1 MNNEITERKISA
13 LDAISYLCE
22 GIKMA
27 LSKECRLYVMI
38 PIIVNFVILFSLGYA
53 TFNYISNIVS
63 NIFKEFPEFL
73 IFLAYIITAILGLL
87 IGFVSCYIF
96 STVATIIAS
105 PFYGLL
111 ADKVE
116 MKLNGTQ
123 SDNMSFFDIIKDI
136 PRILKRE
143 ARKQLFFLPL
153 AFLGLIIYF
162 VPVVNILSP
171 VYWFLLTAWMGTL
184 QYTDYAYDNHKIS
197 FADMQRDLKSNKLST
212 FTMGAFIAF
221 LLCIPVL
228 NLIIPPAAVCAGT
241 KYYLSLQKTTKL
253 EFSRG

>member
-1 MNNEITERKISA
+1 MNNDMTSRKISA
-13 LDAISYLCE
+13 LDAIKYLFD
-22 GIKMA
+22 GIKLA
-27 LSKECRLYVMI
+27 LSKECRLYVII

-53 TFNYISNIVS
+53 TFSYISNLIS
-63 NIFKEFPEFL
+63 DIFKAFPEFL

-116 MKLNGTQ
+116 MKLNGTH
-123 SDNMSFFDIIKDI
+123 SDDMSLFDIIKDV
-136 PRILKRE
+136 PRIIKRE

-153 AFLGLIIYF
+153 AFFGLIIYF
-162 VPVVNILSP
+162 IPLVNILAP
-171 VYWFLLTAWMGTL
+171 VYWFLLTAWMGAL

-221 LLCIPVL
+221 ALCVPLL